1 MVACDATRSDMR
13 LARSAIAA
21 RCDGRLV
28 TGRVRAVYT
37 NGSDGGTSC
46 PPTFYPITTAPACAA
61 AAARLGKP
69 FVGTES
75 VSLRPSGCSF
85 TTFGNVSFNLA
96 MGGAGQTGI
105 TPLCTAGAFVS
116 YHLADVLALHAPFG
130 QRTSLGRP
138 AATCARSATPR

>member
-1 MVACDATRSDMR
+1 MVACDGDAFGD
-13 LARSAIAA
+13 AA
-21 RCDGRLV
+21 GAQRHRAPGCDHWAASHWLV
-28 TGRVRAVYT
+28 AVRAVYT

-85 TTFGNVSFNLA
+85 TTFGNVSFNSA
-96 MGGAGQTGI
+96 AGGAGQTGT
-105 TPLCTAGAFVS
+105 TPLCTAGACVS
-116 YHLADVLALHAPFG
+116 YHLFG
-130 QRTSLGRP
+130 Y
-138 AATCARSATPR
+138 AASTR